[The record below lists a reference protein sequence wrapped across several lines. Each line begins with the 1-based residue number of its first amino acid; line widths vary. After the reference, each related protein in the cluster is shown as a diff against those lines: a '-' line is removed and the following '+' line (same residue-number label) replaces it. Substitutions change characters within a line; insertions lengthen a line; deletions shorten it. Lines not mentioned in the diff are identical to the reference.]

1 MAAPKV
7 CAVCSPGTEFQT
19 LAIRLE
25 AKVWQPGTGG
35 RMFSE
40 FSDLVDLKHVE
51 KDIFQEDPWSA

>member
-40 FSDLVDLKHVE
+40 FSDLVDFKHV
-51 KDIFQEDPWSA
+51 FS